1 MKKRMLK
8 AVTLITIITS
18 SNLSVA
24 QEENIK
30 PIKHSVGLN
39 YSYSDWDELSFD
51 FNYRRFFNGFNLKG
65 AIQLTSPYNYN
76 YGDNDINSSKLE
88 YYNHPQLLSNID
100 TNGKFYGLDEN
111 YYQRERYVKIKVG
124 VEKVFPSKSS
134 VNVFVSADLYVGLY
148 NSSNKSNVNYYQLD
162 SVENFSDS
170 YWDSQYRK
178 FGRFISEVNTKTIK
192 QNNIVLGARLNAGL
206 IINLTKRFFIT
217 TELFCDFSSAI
228 SKTTSIS
235 LTNSDYEESF
245 SNKSNDV
252 TYLYNNYGGSLGL
265 NYKF

>member
-1 MKKRMLK
+1 MLK

-134 VNVFVSADLYVGLY
+134 VNVFVGADSRGAE
-148 NSSNKSNVNYYQLD
+148 KMLD
-162 SVENFSDS
+162 AEKPAS
-170 YWDSQYRK
+170 R
-178 FGRFISEVNTKTIK
+178 
-192 QNNIVLGARLNAGL
+192 
-206 IINLTKRFFIT
+206 T
-217 TELFCDFSSAI
+217 TEDLACQR
-228 SKTTSIS
+228 
-235 LTNSDYEESF
+235 TNSGCTISST
-245 SNKSNDV
+245 SNIGMRVDR
-252 TYLYNNYGGSLGL
+252 TA
-265 NYKF
+265 